1 MKTVTMRV
9 DDAVYEVIKMAA
21 AGQKRNISNFLEFAT
36 LQYLT
41 SSQYVDNSEMEE
53 ILGDHDLVKSLKS
66 ALTDADN
73 GDYTIV

>member
-21 AGQKRNISNFLEFAT
+21 AGQKRNISNFLEFAMI
-36 LQYLT
+36 QYLT

-53 ILGDHDLVKSLKS
+53 ILGDQDLVKSLKS